1 MNPIRVVLADDH
13 AVVRAIIRD
22 FLEATP
28 DIKVIAEASNG
39 LEALRLAEELHP
51 DVLLLDMEMPRMTGI
66 EVARQLQADKSSV
79 PILALSAYDDWPYIQ
94 GLLDAGAAGYLTKT
108 EAPGLIVE
116 AVRDVAQGEQGWIS
130 RQVVTQMLAWLPY
143 TQRQPVQIPLT
154 RHEKAVLKLITA
166 GKTNQEI
173 SQALELDE
181 KMVERHLDAILVKL
195 GVASREA
202 AAKRA
207 SQKRI
212 I

>member
-143 TQRQPVQIPLT
+143 TQRQPIQIPLT